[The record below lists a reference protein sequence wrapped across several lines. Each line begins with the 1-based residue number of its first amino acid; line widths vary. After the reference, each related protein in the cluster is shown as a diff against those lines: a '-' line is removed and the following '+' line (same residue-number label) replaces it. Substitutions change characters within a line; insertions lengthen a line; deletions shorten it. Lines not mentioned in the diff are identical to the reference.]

1 MESHWVELLL
11 GLAHSNESLEVS
23 KAAWRMWYQLLAYH
37 PGMIDRFIEKGLLER
52 FLRPLD
58 LRAKHVVI
66 FNGLYYLTKLLA
78 NDAATAE
85 HRKRMARKDVQ
96 TLASWIKENNI
107 WPQWHTI
114 YNAFQ
119 VCVYECCLK
128 FVLTER

>member
-11 GLAHSNESLEVS
+11 GLAHSNESLEAS

-119 VCVYECCLK
+119 VCMSV
-128 FVLTER
+128 V